1 MNFLDEC
8 LRFDCAGESLLG
20 VLSRPEQPSTIGLLI
35 IVGGPQYRAG
45 SHRQFVL
52 LARHLAAAGHAVLR
66 FDYRGMGD
74 SNGAERNFE
83 AVSDDI
89 DAAMAALRQA
99 VPGLQQVAL
108 WGLCDGASAALL
120 YLQDRPQAEVAGL
133 CLLNPWVRSAQTQ
146 ASTRVKHYYTGRLME
161 KAFWSK
167 LLRGQVNV
175 GRLSELA
182 ANLRTMLRRRP
193 PSTAA
198 AAAAAA
204 AALSFHQRM
213 AQSWQRHDMPLM
225 LVLSGRDLIAK
236 EFLEAASASPD
247 WQGALARP
255 QLTRLDLPKAD
266 HTFADTASREAV
278 QQATC
283 AWLGQLSNTAAST
296 GQTQPGTPPD
306 TPAETRPPAA
316 GFAAA
321 GFAAAG
327 FAAAGAPQAAPPKAM
342 LTWHSPDGWSVTR
355 QPMAAPWPE
364 DVQALVTQAVR
375 FNLESSQHWY
385 RNLHQT
391 MFNGDDKIAL
401 WILRDGASAV
411 AALPVRVEARRW
423 GGHLWPLIHPHYTA
437 LFTPTLAPGLAAE
450 KLSLLLRQV
459 LGHYRPLGRLTFS
472 PMDMRS
478 DGFACLK
485 RALALAGLRCFS
497 FFCFMN
503 WHLRAPA
510 NWADYLAGRSANQRS
525 VIRRSGRKLA
535 QQGGHIEI
543 ITEPSDLDRGM
554 AAYWQVYATSW
565 KQDEP
570 SHAFI
575 DGLARS
581 CASHGELRL
590 GLAWLGERPV
600 AAQLWMVGRGQAD
613 IYKLAYDEAFKALAP
628 GNALSAALMQHVI
641 ECDQVHRVDY
651 LIGDDAYKRVWMSEQ
666 VERWGLVAFNPWT
679 ATGLAGAIAQ
689 RLAEHTRS
697 WRARRRHA
705 AQASA

>member
-20 VLSRPEQPSTIGLLI
+20 VLSRPEQASTIGLLI

-133 CLLNPWVRSAQTQ
+133 CVLNPWVRSAQTQ

-167 LLRGQVNV
+167 LLRGQVNL

-182 ANLRTMLRRRP
+182 ANLRTMLMRRP

-198 AAAAAA
+198 AAV
-204 AALSFHQRM
+204 LSFHQRM

-247 WQGALARP
+247 WHGALTRP

-296 GQTQPGTPPD
+296 STQPGTPPD

-316 GFAAA
+316 GLTAAD
-321 GFAAAG
+321 
-327 FAAAGAPQAAPPKAM
+327 APPAAPPNAM

-364 DVQALVTQAVR
+364 DVQALVTQEVQ

-401 WILRDGASAV
+401 WTLRDGASAV
-411 AALPVRVEARRW
+411 AALPVRVDPRRL

-437 LFTPTLAPGLAAE
+437 LFAPALAPGLAPE
-450 KLSLLLRQV
+450 KLSILLRQ
-459 LGHYRPLGRLTFS
+459 LLAHYRPLGRLTFS

-485 RALALAGLRCFS
+485 RALELAGLRCFS
-497 FFCFMN
+497 FFCFKN

-510 NWADYLAGRSANQRS
+510 NWTNYLAGRSANQRS

-543 ITEPSDLDRGM
+543 ITDPSDIDRGM
-554 AAYWQVYATSW
+554 AAYWQVYSASW

-570 SHAFI
+570 SHDFI
-575 DGLARS
+575 EGLARS
-581 CASHGELRL
+581 CASRGELRL

-641 ECDQVHRVDY
+641 ECDRVRRVDY
-651 LIGDDAYKRVWMSEQ
+651 LIGDDAYKRVWMGEQ
-666 VERWGLVAFNPWT
+666 GERWGLVAFNPWT
-679 ATGLAGAIAQ
+679 VTGLAGAAAQ
-689 RLAEHTRS
+689 WLAERTLS
-697 WRARRRHA
+697 WRARRRHG